1 MYGLQLIKNNLGD
14 YKASSWKVDGSS
26 NLHYICPTL
35 ALNWWPRWLFQR
47 LSMFCALNDICSKRQ
62 YKVCFSVCQHCNI
75 PYMSDVGI
83 EMQLSRWLF
92 FWQRSMPGIFFSQ
105 KMYQLAPCFLW
116 LFSQLRKK
124 WKREMCHDIILPG
137 FRTLHQWAIVEW
149 YMQVRHLMCVQMFE
163 FPKSQMTGSH
173 DTLWSSMFDV
183 SFRQQGVLSL
193 HTHSLNRAQSQMKF
207 TLTTKQC

>member
-35 ALNWWPRWLFQR
+35 ALQWWPRWLFQR

-105 KMYQLAPCFLW
+105 KMYGPF
-116 LFSQLRKK
+116 
-124 WKREMCHDIILPG
+124 
-137 FRTLHQWAIVEW
+137 
-149 YMQVRHLMCVQMFE
+149 
-163 FPKSQMTGSH
+163 
-173 DTLWSSMFDV
+173 
-183 SFRQQGVLSL
+183 LSL
-193 HTHSLNRAQSQMKF
+193 TFFSVKKEMETWNVSRHNITRL
-207 TLTTKQC
+207 